1 MRKRRIFQWDI
12 STSPFLNTILLTI
25 RVSQLWKTTRLEVSP
40 NKPTIT
46 TIIRGRIRSIDSPP
60 WVRVTWSIL
69 GPKYAWVGSTISR
82 SFIESSVYSL
92 TAEAKIEPEFSSI
105 ASRDHF
111 ISRNAHAP
119 PPSSPPLS
127 RQLSTRARTRCN
139 TVGGSVADA
148 QAATNPDGLEAN

>member
-1 MRKRRIFQWDI
+1 MYRNYRKLLDSKFPRINRRLPRLFEGEYVLSIPRRECAWLDR
-12 STSPFLNTILLTI
+12 SSGRNT
-25 RVSQLWKTTRLEVSP
+25 
-40 NKPTIT
+40 
-46 TIIRGRIRSIDSPP
+46 RG
-60 WVRVTWSIL
+60 
-69 GPKYAWVGSTISR
+69 WVGSTISR

-92 TAEAKIEPEFSSI
+92 TAEAKIEAEFSSI

-148 QAATNPDGLEAN
+148 QAATNPDGLERIKSIRGESGKSGRHRRRRARLAW